1 MADPVAGYL
10 EAVGS
15 ALPDR
20 LAALYLVG
28 GVALADYSPRQS
40 NLDLVVVCDPPL
52 DATEEGLLRRAER
65 RMVRAGRP
73 PAVWYA
79 GWDVIADGPSGDP
92 AAWPALETP
101 LTRALLQ
108 EEAVAY
114 TGPDWPVVAFDE
126 ADYREWCRRSL
137 EELVAAEQG
146 LLVMRRDV
154 TPLVLQ
160 AARLALGAT
169 TGRVYSKS
177 EAGEAGTSLVPP
189 HFRRILHDAAG
200 YRNGA
205 NTSMYW
211 GPFERKYD
219 ARQLLR
225 ELVGAV
231 GAETDGRHRPG

>member
-1 MADPVAGYL
+1 MIPSAAADPVAGYL
-10 EAVGS
+10 EAVEA

-20 LAALYLVG
+20 VVAVYIVG
-28 GVALADYSPRQS
+28 GVALADFSVRQS

-52 DATEEGLLRRAER
+52 DATEEAAVRRAER
-65 RMVRAGRP
+65 HLVRASRA

-79 GWDVIADGPSGDP
+79 GWDVIADGPSSSGPSP
-92 AAWPALETP
+92 AGRSELDTP

-114 TGPDWPVVAFDE
+114 TGPDWPVVAYE
-126 ADYREWCRRSL
+126 EGEYRDWCRRRL
-137 EELVAAEQG
+137 EDLVEGDHG
-146 LLVMRRDV
+146 LLVMRHDV
-154 TPLVLQ
+154 SPLVLQ
-160 AARLALGAT
+160 AARLALGAA

-177 EAGEAGTSLVPP
+177 EAGEAGTTLVPP

-225 ELVGAV
+225 ALRAAV
-231 GAETDGRHRPG
+231 VD